1 MNIKWLFSVFVC
13 VVLVGVVPV
22 VMASSGPTEVLK
34 PKLNASMAV
43 LSDPSLAGNE
53 QKDVRRAK
61 FMDIAMQVF
70 NFKEM
75 SKRVLGQ
82 TWRKIDP
89 LEREHFT
96 RLFTKLLEN
105 AYLGKLEEYSG
116 QTIVYKDERVKG
128 KKAAVSTVIYDE
140 NTFLPVNYVMLN
152 TDTGWRVYDINIE
165 GVSLIR
171 NYREQ
176 FKSILRKKKF
186 DGLVKIIEE
195 KNSSFDVEESR

>member
-195 KNSSFDVEESR
+195 KNSSFDVEEFR